1 MSSSEN
7 NEVVYHYCSLE
18 TFKNIIANQCLWL
31 CDVQKSN
38 DSKECMALPERIKEL
53 TVEQKLRENYPPEQR
68 KLFDRFINFLG
79 HSVRHTYTTC
89 FSRKR
94 DDLNQWR
101 GYAAD
106 GTGLCIGFRKH
117 FFMQLNNSEWGILS
131 FQPVDYS
138 ENGIECCAQIYLDEF
153 KELMN
158 NFVAFD
164 TKMHD
169 PSAIPIENELLHQL
183 FAISPMFKKYSFR
196 EEEEERLAFS
206 TISYVTDYRTVSTQ
220 KCVDVLV
227 DHERQKYFEEQT
239 HDFKLSDLR
248 YRIARDQ
255 LQGYYELS
263 FAPIKDELI
272 SEIIIGP
279 KSLVQEEDI
288 YLFLA
293 AHGYHEKEMDNKK
306 HNQFIVDNIN
316 VCTSELSYR

>member
-53 TVEQKLRENYPPEQR
+53 TVEQNLRETYPPEQR

-117 FFMQLNNSEWGILS
+117 FFMQLNKPEWPVLLFKS
-131 FQPVDYS
+131 VDYT
-138 ENGIECCAQIYLDEF
+138 EKGIENCAESYLE
-153 KELMN
+153 ELKSIIDDSIKYGERMCN
-158 NFVAFD
+158 TD
-164 TKMHD
+164 QG
-169 PSAIPIENELLHQL
+169 ELLHRL
-183 FAISPMFKKYSFR
+183 FTTSSTFKKTSFY
-196 EEEEERLAFS
+196 EEAEERLIFS
-206 TISYVTDYRTVSTQ
+206 TSSYVTDYRHIQVQ
-220 KCVDVLV
+220 KCADVYL
-227 DHERQKYFEEQT
+227 DRGQQEYFKTQT
-239 HDFKLSDLR
+239 HDFELSALK
-248 YRIARDQ
+248 YRIARNQ

-272 SEIIIGP
+272 REIIIGP

-293 AHGYHEKEMDNKK
+293 ACGYHEKALDDGKR
-306 HNQFIVDNIN
+306 NQFVVDDIN
-316 VCTSELSYR
+316 VCTSKLSYR

>member
-7 NEVVYHYCSLE
+7 NEIVYHYCSLE
-18 TFKNIIANQCLWL
+18 TFKNIIANKSLWL

-53 TVEQKLRENYPPEQR
+53 AVEQNLRETYPPEQR

-101 GYAAD
+101 GYASD

-117 FFMQLNNSEWGILS
+117 FFMQLNKPEWPVLLFKS
-131 FQPVDYS
+131 VDYT
-138 ENGIECCAQIYLDEF
+138 EKGIENCAESYLE
-153 KELMN
+153 ELKGIIDDSIKYGERMCN
-158 NFVAFD
+158 TD
-164 TKMHD
+164 QD
-169 PSAIPIENELLHQL
+169 ELLHRL
-183 FAISPMFKKYSFR
+183 FTTSSTLKKTSFY
-196 EEEEERLAFS
+196 EEAEERLIFS
-206 TISYVTDYRTVSTQ
+206 TSSYVTDYLRIQVQ
-220 KCVDVLV
+220 KCADVYL
-227 DHERQKYFEEQT
+227 DRERQKYFEEQT

-293 AHGYHEKEMDNKK
+293 ACGYHEKALDDGKR
-306 HNQFIVDNIN
+306 NQFVVDDIN
-316 VCTSELSYR
+316 VCTSKLSYR

>member
-7 NEVVYHYCSLE
+7 NEIVYHYCSLE
-18 TFKNIIANQCLWL
+18 TFKNIISHQCLWL

-53 TVEQKLRENYPPEQR
+53 AIEQNLRETYPPEQR

-117 FFMQLNNSEWGILS
+117 FFMQLNKPEWNILS

-138 ENGIECCAQIYLDEF
+138 ENGIEHCAQGYLDEF
-153 KELMN
+153 KEFMN
-158 NFVAFD
+158 IFVRFD
-164 TKMHD
+164 MKMSD
-169 PSAIPIENELLHQL
+169 SSALADENELLHRVST
-183 FAISPMFKKYSFR
+183 ISPMFKKCPFR

-206 TISYVTDYRTVSTQ
+206 TVSYVTDYRTVSTQ

-227 DHERQKYFEEQT
+227 DHGRQEYFETQT
-239 HDFKLSDLR
+239 HNFKLSDLK
-248 YRIARDQ
+248 YRIARNQ

-263 FAPIKDELI
+263 FTPIKDELI
-272 SEIIIGP
+272 REIIIGP

-293 AHGYHEKEMDNKK
+293 ACGYHEKALDDGKR
-306 HNQFIVDNIN
+306 NQFVVDDIN
-316 VCTSELSYR
+316 VCTSKLSYR

>member
-7 NEVVYHYCSLE
+7 NGIVYHYCSLE
-18 TFKNIIANQCLWL
+18 TFKNIIANKSLWL

-38 DSKECMALPERIKEL
+38 DSKECMALPECIKEL
-53 TVEQKLRENYPPEQR
+53 AVEQNLRETYPPEQR

-79 HSVRHTYTTC
+79 HSVRHTYTIC

-101 GYAAD
+101 GYASD

-117 FFMQLNNSEWGILS
+117 FFMQLNKPEWPVLLFKS
-131 FQPVDYS
+131 VDYT
-138 ENGIECCAQIYLDEF
+138 EKGIENCAESYLE
-153 KELMN
+153 ELKGIIDGSIKYGERMCN
-158 NFVAFD
+158 TD
-164 TKMHD
+164 QD
-169 PSAIPIENELLHQL
+169 ELLHRL
-183 FAISPMFKKYSFR
+183 FTTSSTFKKTSFY
-196 EEEEERLAFS
+196 EEAEERLIFS
-206 TISYVTDYRTVSTQ
+206 TSSYVTDYRRIQVQ
-220 KCVDVLV
+220 KCADVYL
-227 DHERQKYFEEQT
+227 DRGRQEYFKTQT
-239 HDFKLSDLR
+239 HDFELSALK
-248 YRIARDQ
+248 YRIARNQ

-293 AHGYHEKEMDNKK
+293 AYGYHEKEMDNKK
-306 HNQFIVDNIN
+306 YNQFIVDNIN